1 MSAVRPYKKIFRN
14 FPWAVAGIGEGVRQA
29 ERREIQPPSKE
40 RITQDMD
47 DGQVHDEDEDQTE
60 QDEDDRGLLM
70 HLSPLKITMM
80 MTSWRTRWSLQENM
94 DTQ

>member
-1 MSAVRPYKKIFRN
+1 MG
-14 FPWAVAGIGEGVRQA
+14 AGASSRTT
-29 ERREIQPPSKE
+29 REIQTPNKQ
-40 RITQDMD
+40 RTTQDMD

-60 QDEDDRGLLM
+60 QDEGDKGLLM

>member
-1 MSAVRPYKKIFRN
+1 
-14 FPWAVAGIGEGVRQA
+14 
-29 ERREIQPPSKE
+29 
-40 RITQDMD
+40 MD

-60 QDEDDRGLLM
+60 QDEGDKGLLM
-70 HLSPLKITMM
+70 HLSPLNITMM